1 MNADITLTLNTKS
14 IDSGSK
20 SAIASFQN
28 IQNEATKTGSTIDN
42 IKSKISQLDGKA
54 IAKFGAGMVGLATNV
69 YTAQEAFKG
78 LNDWNIK
85 LRQSSLRVSQA
96 EEQVNKLRAEGK
108 TNTLDYQQALEKL
121 EIAQLKHEKTQ
132 GDANKAQML
141 FMFNMA
147 TMATTT
153 IPMSIKGMIDFTKSL
168 KSVQNGF
175 KLLDVATS
183 KYVLIALAVIGAFEG
198 IAHAIKYFSGGEID
212 ITIEKLS
219 GDLFG
224 AINKNIG
231 GANELT
237 TELTESSYAMNEFG
251 TASEYA
257 GSGVYA
263 LGGAT
268 SETAKAI
275 SGLSSS
281 FGKTSESIMA
291 FQEQLAGVGL
301 KDLENRALAIN
312 TLFESTISQNIDR
325 SSAEWKMAISSIIP
339 EIENIAL
346 ELEKAGKGGGKSFV
360 NEIKSM
366 VGDTTG
372 ELQEIVDKIDE
383 IDSKLSNIGEKK
395 NDLLAI
401 SDATSFEGIVSGL
414 KNSEAVI
421 RFNALSRQIQ
431 IEASN
436 GNAIG
441 VNYLAGQLRSQIAKF
456 NSEQNFTSG
465 LKSTTFTNMAKTWS
479 NAVNNIIR
487 ANRALGTVENVKS
500 MFSQFSGLG
509 ITQSTVNYMA
519 NLNRVVNTSTRKSL
533 SGFGGTTKFAG
544 RTLTK
549 SKGKKKRGK
558 GINWDERVRGQGYLL
573 TGGVMN
579 ESILNALTGINVST
593 ESFIQRIGGRG
604 WSLAPTLKRE
614 QLISALNNANL
625 IRSNNRKMVTDEIMR
640 LESLYGMDL
649 YDENNI
655 PILLENMYLE
665 GLFDNAGNLPR
676 DFQSKYASFL
686 SSEITNI
693 QKEFEYKRQ
702 QNFFSGYSD
711 IFTRIFGSDIEY
723 DLAVRDEK
731 TVRMFSD
738 ILKFANK
745 SRYQTIGT

>member
-108 TNTLDYQQALEKL
+108 TNTLDYKQALERL
-121 EIAQLKHEKTQ
+121 EIANLKHEKTQ

-237 TELTESSYAMNEFG
+237 TELNNSSYAMNEFG

-395 NDLLAI
+395 NELLAI
-401 SDATSFEGIVSGL
+401 SDATSFEGIVAGL
-414 KNSEAVI
+414 NNSEAII
-421 RFNALSRQIQ
+421 RFNAISRQIQ
-431 IEASN
+431 IEALN
-436 GNAIG
+436 GNQAG
-441 VNYLAGQLRSQIAKF
+441 VNYLASQLRGQIAKF
-456 NSEQNFTSG
+456 NTEQNFATGIKNTQLS
-465 LKSTTFTNMAKTWS
+465 KIAQAYS
-479 NAVNNIIR
+479 NSINNIIR
-487 ANRALGTVENVKS
+487 SNRALGTVENVKS
-500 MFSQFSGLG
+500 MFGQFSGLG
-509 ITQSTVNYMA
+509 ISQATTNYIS
-519 NLNRVVNTSTRKSL
+519 NLEKAVNTSTYKS
-533 SGFGGTTKFAG
+533 SQGFGGTTKFG
-544 RTLTK
+544 GYTLTK
-549 SKGKKKRGK
+549 SKGRKRSGM
-558 GINWDERVRGQGYLL
+558 GAGRSRQLSVNSANAQYSADLQAITGY
-573 TGGVMN
+573 
-579 ESILNALTGINVST
+579 
-593 ESFIQRIGGRG
+593 
-604 WSLAPTLKRE
+604 SLKE
-614 QLISALNNANL
+614 
-625 IRSNNRKMVTDEIMR
+625 
-640 LESLYGMDL
+640 LESLTGLTLQYVDYNTLFLANPRSNRINYENYTANRAKLVNQYVRQEANNRAEVSNRISLMNEIYSLNPFSSISIAQSASALKSVLTQTKSQISQASSTLGL
-649 YDENNI
+649 TQEQVITSQTSQLTRYDIQNMI
-655 PILLENMYLE
+655 TFSQLERNTM
-665 GLFDNAGNLPR
+665 N
-676 DFQSKYASFL
+676 Q
-686 SSEITNI
+686 
-693 QKEFEYKRQ
+693 
-702 QNFFSGYSD
+702 
-711 IFTRIFGSDIEY
+711 
-723 DLAVRDEK
+723 V
-731 TVRMFSD
+731 
-738 ILKFANK
+738 
-745 SRYQTIGT
+745 